1 MSLQAA
7 ASFTVTSW
15 DEKPYEGSTDEV
27 RLTQALVSKTYTG
40 DITGVGSVIYIM
52 KHQPDGTATFIG
64 LQQINGA
71 IGEKT
76 GSFALEQNG
85 FFDGKEAKGTC
96 VIKPGTGTGEL
107 SNLKGDGEFSAPIG
121 KLGSLKLSFSY

>member
-107 SNLKGDGEFSAPIG
+107 SNLKGEGEFSAPIG
-121 KLGSLKLSFSY
+121 KLGSLKLSFSF

>member
-107 SNLKGDGEFSAPIG
+107 SNLKGEGEFSAPIG